1 MPNTKSAERRMRNSA
16 RKHLQNNSIDTR
28 LHTLEKNFQTLAA
41 AGKREDA
48 ATALRVIISALD
60 KAAKTGVVPKS
71 RADRKKSRLSLQ
83 FGRIKLAP

>member
-1 MPNTKSAERRMRNSA
+1 MPNTKSAERRARNSA
-16 RKHLQNNSIDTR
+16 RKQVQNHSVANR
-28 LHTLEKNFQTLAA
+28 LHTLEKSFQGFVS

-48 ATALRVIISALD
+48 ATALRSTSSAWD

-83 FGRIKLAP
+83 LAAMKLAP